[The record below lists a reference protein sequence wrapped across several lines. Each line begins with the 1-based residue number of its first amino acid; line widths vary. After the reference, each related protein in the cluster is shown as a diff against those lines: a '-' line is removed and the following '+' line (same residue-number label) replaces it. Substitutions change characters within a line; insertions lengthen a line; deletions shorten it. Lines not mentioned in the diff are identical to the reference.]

1 MRSVGNP
8 TFSLLSEVHPVL
20 IVVHK
25 VEVSPVDLVITQ
37 SRPDIAP
44 SELALARIIRFND
57 RVFKRG
63 IRSSSR
69 GREVIVFGD
78 INSQGS
84 LYICQCAKAA
94 VDRDQS

>member
-8 TFSLLSEVHPVL
+8 TFSLLSKVHPIL

-25 VEVSPVDLVITQ
+25 VEVSSLDLIISH
-37 SRPDIAP
+37 SRPVIAP
-44 SELALARIIRFND
+44 SKLALPRVIRFND

-69 GREVIVFGD
+69 GCKVIVFGD
-78 INSQGS
+78 IN
-84 LYICQCAKAA
+84 C
-94 VDRDQS
+94 